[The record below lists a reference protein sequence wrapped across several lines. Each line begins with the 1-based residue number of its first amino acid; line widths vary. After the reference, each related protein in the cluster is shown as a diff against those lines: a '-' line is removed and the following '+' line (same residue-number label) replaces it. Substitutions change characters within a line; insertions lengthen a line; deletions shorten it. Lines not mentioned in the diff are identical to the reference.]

1 MRNFM
6 MLKSDYIYPALWKY
20 PALLTQNY
28 LFRFA
33 AESSAP
39 RSKGGVYDVI
49 VIGGGASGMMAAG
62 RAAERGKRVLL
73 LEKNKNLGEK
83 LKITGGGRCNITN
96 AEENERVFLS
106 RYGKAEQFLYSSFSR
121 FGVKDAFSF
130 FESRG
135 LPLAVEE
142 NKRVFPKTR
151 KAIDVLRTLEK
162 YLKKGNVEI
171 RADMKV
177 SRIVG
182 VNGRIEKII
191 AGGEEFSASSYVLA
205 TGGKSHPE
213 TGSTGDGF
221 LWLEKLGHK
230 MREPTPTLVPLA
242 VREAWVKEL
251 AGVSL
256 PAAKISFFVDGE
268 KKLALKGKIL
278 FTHFGLSGPL
288 ILNAAG
294 KVSDMLHE
302 GAVTALIDAYPAL
315 DLGAL
320 DKKIVKIFDANKNKT
335 FKNVFKDIAPAGAG
349 RAILPL
355 LENIDPDKKT
365 HSVAKEE
372 RKQITRLLK
381 ALPIN
386 VIGLMGYDRAIVA
399 DGGLSLAEV
408 DAKTMRS
415 KLYGNLYVT
424 GDLLDITR
432 PSGGFSLQIC
442 WTTGYVAGNNV

>member
-6 MLKSDYIYPALWKY
+6 ILKS
-20 PALLTQNY
+20 NH
-28 LFRFA
+28 
-33 AESSAP
+33 
-39 RSKGGVYDVI
+39 VYDVI

-121 FGVKDAFSF
+121 FGMKDTFSF

-171 RADMKV
+171 RVNAEV
-177 SRIVG
+177 SRIAG
-182 VNGRIEKII
+182 ANGLPADGHGRVEKII
-191 AGGEEFSASSYVLA
+191 AAGEEFSASSYILA

-230 MREPTPTLVPLA
+230 VRKPTPTLVPLA
-242 VREAWVKEL
+242 VREAWIKEL
-251 AGVSL
+251 AGVSF
-256 PAAKISFFVDGE
+256 PAAKISFFVDGK

-315 DLGAL
+315 DSGAL

-335 FKNVFKDIAPAGAG
+335 LKNVFKDIAPEGAG

-365 HSVAKEE
+365 HSVTKEE
-372 RKQITRLLK
+372 RKRITRLLK
-381 ALPIN
+381 SLPAGIS
-386 VIGLMGYDRAIVA
+386 GLMGYDRAIVA

-424 GDLLDITR
+424 GDLLDIAR
-432 PSGGFSLQIC
+432 PSGGFSLQLC
-442 WTTGYVAGNNV
+442 WTTGYAAGSNA

>member
-1 MRNFM
+1 MAKNKNISGF
-6 MLKSDYIYPALWKY
+6 
-20 PALLTQNY
+20 
-28 LFRFA
+28 
-33 AESSAP
+33 
-39 RSKGGVYDVI
+39 YDVI

-121 FGVKDAFSF
+121 FGVKDTFSF

-135 LPLAVEE
+135 LPLVTQAE
-142 NKRVFPKTR
+142 NRVFPKTE
-151 KAIDVLRTLEK
+151 KAADVSRTLEK

-171 RADMKV
+171 RVNAEVSQIAGAD
-177 SRIVG
+177 
-182 VNGRIEKII
+182 GRVEKII

-221 LWLEKLGHK
+221 LWLKKLGHK
-230 MREPTPTLVPLA
+230 IQEPTPTLVPLA
-242 VREAWVKEL
+242 VRDGWVKEL
-251 AGVSL
+251 AGISF
-256 PAAKISFFVDGE
+256 PSAKISFFVGGASTLLGAGK

-302 GAVTALIDAYPAL
+302 GPVSAFIDAYPDI

-320 DKKIVKIFDANKNKT
+320 DKRIVNIFNANKNKT
-335 FKNVFKDIAPAGAG
+335 LKNVFKDIAPAGAA
-349 RAILPL
+349 RAILSL
-355 LENIDPDKKT
+355 LKNINPDKKT
-365 HSVAKEE
+365 HSVTKEE

-381 ALPIN
+381 SLPAGIS
-386 VIGLMGYDRAIVA
+386 GLMGYNRAIVA
-399 DGGLSLAEV
+399 DGGLLLSEV

-424 GDLLDITR
+424 GDLLNITR
-432 PSGGFSLQIC
+432 PSGGFSLQLC
-442 WTTGYVAGNNV
+442 WTTGYVTGDSV